1 MPDDRNLISPAQ
13 LAALRQ
19 TLRSPT
25 VYTQRLVEHLKFLP
39 TGGQHWQR
47 DLQLLIPEVGG
58 VDPNQDHLYIVS
70 LGIFRRRR
78 IPDFSVSDCNGRQ
91 LNLLTRVQH
100 GHCLSHI
107 TIDQYLTDEERTK
120 VSNGIAKDPVGKLA
134 KAYAGLYQLTFDM
147 FTSVSEALAPLAE
160 QRLVELLQLLNSPR
174 EAAAARAKLFMEDM
188 KALSRVTQYLCW
200 VRGRPNNAVRVTAT
214 YTMKD
219 PVRLEA
225 PRRSKVEEKSLFK
238 RVQSRFRA
246 WCSEQYSRLGLGP
259 IPYDIVTP
267 ANGHAAS
274 YYFTIEPPP
283 ESDIAYMDWGLDNSY
298 GDGRDEW
305 VCAHHSVHVHNG
317 ATLLG
322 PEEGPAERTEIPE
335 SKIHAFARL
344 DPADH
349 KQVVVA
355 ALLNIVFIWLAEA
368 GRLTSELGG
377 TSTPWLAF
385 TPAVL
390 IAYVAQQRRHYYA
403 GSTGRIRAVIW
414 GYLLLNV
421 IFLISISFDIASDGS
436 LVNRSG
442 FTDDFVSS
450 VMAASSIA
458 VATLF
463 LFVGSGYEFFVR
475 HAFRRVRRRKKE
487 RDNEVEPTVST
498 YVRVARWYG
507 NLAVGVTVL
516 LLAIATAVVL
526 TGHGPHHADPPR
538 QANGASKGPH
548 QHQGGRDRALSIS
561 ASSNMHQPP
570 GGRPK

>member
-1 MPDDRNLISPAQ
+1 MPDDRNLITPAQ

-25 VYTQRLVEHLKFLP
+25 VYTQRLVEHLEFLP
-39 TGGQHWQR
+39 TGGQRWRR
-47 DLQLLIPEVGG
+47 DLQLLLPASDEFH
-58 VDPNQDHLYIVS
+58 PDHEQMYIVS

-78 IPDFSVSDCNGRQ
+78 LPDISITDCNGRQ

-100 GHCLSHI
+100 GHCLAHI

-120 VSNGIAKDPVGKLA
+120 VGEGITDDQAGEITM
-134 KAYAGLYQLTFDM
+134 AYVGLYQPTFEM
-147 FTSVSEALAPLAE
+147 FTSVSEVLAPLAE
-160 QRLVELLQLLNSPR
+160 QRLIELLRLLGSS
-174 EAAAARAKLFMEDM
+174 EESATARAALFMDDM
-188 KALSRVTQYLCW
+188 KELSRVTQYLRW
-200 VRGRPNNAVRVTAT
+200 VRGRPNTAVRLTAT

-219 PVRLEA
+219 PVQLDA
-225 PRRSKVEEKSLFK
+225 PRRSKLEEESSFK
-238 RVQSRFRA
+238 RVQSHFRA

-283 ESDIAYMDWGLDNSY
+283 ESNIAYMDWGLDNSY
-298 GDGRDEW
+298 GVGRDEW

-322 PEEGPAERTEIPE
+322 LEEDGPDRTEIPE

-349 KQVVVA
+349 WQVVVA
-355 ALLNIVFIWLAEA
+355 ALLNIVFIWLAES

-403 GSTGRIRAVIW
+403 GSTGWVRGVIW
-414 GYLLLNV
+414 GYLLFNIV
-421 IFLISISFDIASDGS
+421 FLISISFDIAPDGS
-436 LVNRSG
+436 LADRSG
-442 FTDDFVSS
+442 LTDDLVSS
-450 VMAASSIA
+450 VMAAASIM
-458 VATLF
+458 VASIF
-463 LFVGSGYEFFVR
+463 VFVGGGYEFFVR
-475 HAFRRVRRRKKE
+475 WAFQRERGRREEVDGDK
-487 RDNEVEPTVST
+487 VEPTVNT

-507 NLAVGVTVL
+507 NIAAGVTIL
-516 LLAIATAVVL
+516 LLAIAAMVVIC
-526 TGHGPHHADPPR
+526 GHGPHHSDPPKQGKNDSKAAQQQQRASGKEASR
-538 QANGASKGPH
+538 QKQPNGKA
-548 QHQGGRDRALSIS
+548 QAGG
-561 ASSNMHQPP
+561 
-570 GGRPK
+570 